1 MEQAVLSDKKV
12 RPTEEIIF
20 SHIGKSRMLWELLF
34 DYIHECHPDFTAEW
48 RYYMDGKRWLMKV
61 CRKSKT
67 ICWLSLLEDSFRTTF
82 YFTDKAA
89 DAISRSTLSMELKR
103 QFEEGKKY
111 NKIRGITILYKTKR
125 DVDYARQLIE
135 IKTGI

>member
-1 MEQAVLSDKKV
+1 MEQALLSDNRI
-12 RPTEEIIF
+12 RPTEELIY
-20 SHIGKSRMLWELLF
+20 SHIGKSKALWELLF

-67 ICWLSLLEDSFRTTF
+67 IFWLSILPGSFRTTF
-82 YFTDKAA
+82 YLTDRAA
-89 DAISRSTLSMELKR
+89 GAIAQSTLSAELKK
-103 QFEEGKKY
+103 QFREGP
-111 NKIRGITILYKTKR
+111 NKIRGITIVYKAKR

-135 IKTGI
+135 IKTAL